1 MRDFLEYVQR
11 SKEDAP
17 NTVDFYMEGF
27 SSDLQKIEG
36 VNPEKTFILGFLIG
50 EGIDIKENEDVIN
63 KLLFEGDSL
72 PSEIINE
79 LKTNDEISFKNLKT
93 SLNSALVN
101 LKNVLKLKKE
111 VA

>member
-1 MRDFLEYVQR
+1 MRDFLEYVQK

-27 SSDLQKIEG
+27 SNDLQKIEG
-36 VNPEKTFILGFLIG
+36 VNPEKAFILGFLIG
-50 EGIDIKENEDVIN
+50 EGINIKENEEVIN
-63 KLLFEGDSL
+63 KLLFESESL
-72 PSEIINE
+72 PSEIISD
-79 LKTNDEISFKNLKT
+79 LKINDDNSFKNLKT

-101 LKNVLKLKKE
+101 LKNVIKMKKE